1 MDKLLKRGLRQLR
14 LIYRINDKSKKFEPI
29 NKEEIRKKVQS
40 LHEFEEDL
48 EEWGVG
54 SKFQMEAFKLETSKT
69 ESQNESKNIICVND
83 LKIESIIKFISDSSA
98 SDNLKLYQQQPQDD
112 PEKVTQIVLS
122 LPSTPARRA
131 LLQSILT
138 AFKPLFP
145 KRNIAIDGDSEKKAD
160 WIVIDLKTVLIHIF
174 DPQTRL
180 EVDLDG
186 KFEKELETR
195 PDESLPTFIKNLSNS
210 LPRSIASR
218 PNFIEKFLKN
228 KQK

>member
-1 MDKLLKRGLRQLR
+1 MR
-14 LIYRINDKSKKFEPI
+14 LAYRINENRKLEPI

-54 SKFQMEAFKLETSKT
+54 SKFQMEAFQLEPSKT
-69 ESQNESKNIICVND
+69 DTKKITFVND
-83 LKIESIIKFISDSSA
+83 LKIESIIKFISETST
-98 SDNLKLYQQQPQDD
+98 SDNIKLYQPTQAD

-145 KRNIAIDGDSEKKAD
+145 KRSIAVDGESDKKAD
-160 WIVIDLKTVLIHIF
+160 WIVIDLKTVLLHIF
-174 DPQTRL
+174 DPQTRH

-186 KFEKELETR
+186 KLEKEIGSR
-195 PDESLPTFIKNLSNS
+195 PDESLSTFIENLRNS

-228 KQK
+228 KQQ

>member
-14 LIYRINDKSKKFEPI
+14 LAYRITEKSRIKSLEPI
-29 NKEEIRKKVQS
+29 NKAEIRKKVQS

-48 EEWGVG
+48 EEWGVD
-54 SKFQMEAFKLETSKT
+54 SKFQMEAFQLETPKT
-69 ESQNESKNIICVND
+69 ESKTKNIPND
-83 LKIESIIKFISDSSA
+83 IKIESILKFISESKTA
-98 SDNLKLYQQQPQDD
+98 DNLKLYQATD
-112 PEKVTQIVLS
+112 KVPQIVLS

-131 LLQSILT
+131 LLQSILK

-145 KRNIAIDGDSEKKAD
+145 KRNIPVDGENDKKAD
-160 WIVIDLKTVLIHIF
+160 WLVIDLKTVLVHIF

-186 KFEKELETR
+186 KFEKELEAR

-228 KQK
+228 KQQ

>member
-1 MDKLLKRGLRQLR
+1 MDKLIKRGLRNLR
-14 LIYRINDKSKKFEPI
+14 LIYRINEKKRLEPI

-54 SKFQMEAFKLETSKT
+54 SKFQMEAFQLETSKK
-69 ESQNESKNIICVND
+69 ESKALTSVSD
-83 LKIESIIKFISDSSA
+83 LKIESIMKLISETSVSE
-98 SDNLKLYQQQPQDD
+98 NLKFYESSQNE
-112 PEKVTQIVLS
+112 PEKVPQIVLS
-122 LPSTPARRA
+122 LPSTPSRRA
-131 LLQSILT
+131 LLHSVLT

-145 KRNIAIDGDSEKKAD
+145 KRKISVDGGSEKKAD
-160 WIVIDLKTVLIHIF
+160 WIVIDLKTVLVHIF

-186 KFEKELETR
+186 KLETEFRTR
-195 PDESLPTFIKNLSNS
+195 PDESLPTFMENLSNS

-228 KQK
+228 KKQE

>member
-14 LIYRINDKSKKFEPI
+14 LAYRINENRKLEPI

-54 SKFQMEAFKLETSKT
+54 SKFQMEAFHLEPSKT
-69 ESQNESKNIICVND
+69 ETKKIPFVND
-83 LKIESIIKFISDSSA
+83 LKIESIIKFISETSI
-98 SDNLKLYQQQPQDD
+98 SDNLKLYQPTQAD
-112 PEKVTQIVLS
+112 PEKVPQIVLS

-131 LLQSILT
+131 LLQSVLT

-145 KRNIAIDGDSEKKAD
+145 KRSIAVDGESDKKAD
-160 WIVIDLKTVLIHIF
+160 WIVIDLKTVLLHIF

-186 KFEKELETR
+186 KLEKEIGSL
-195 PDESLPTFIKNLSNS
+195 PDESLPTFIENLRNS

-228 KQK
+228 KQQ

>member
-14 LIYRINDKSKKFEPI
+14 LVYRISDDKRKLIEPI
-29 NKEEIRKKVQS
+29 NREEIRKKVLS

-54 SKFQMEAFKLETSKT
+54 SKFQMEAFQLETSKT
-69 ESQNESKNIICVND
+69 ESKNIAFVND

-98 SDNLKLYQQQPQDD
+98 VDDLKLYQPIQDD

-131 LLQSILT
+131 LLQSVLT

-145 KRNIAIDGDSEKKAD
+145 KRNIAVDGESDKKAD

-186 KFEKELETR
+186 KLEKELGTL
-195 PDESLPTFIKNLSNS
+195 PDESLTTFIKNLSNS

-228 KQK
+228 KQI

>member
-14 LIYRINDKSKKFEPI
+14 LAYRINENRKLEPI

-54 SKFQMEAFKLETSKT
+54 SKFQMEAFQLETSKT
-69 ESQNESKNIICVND
+69 EAKKISCVND
-83 LKIESIIKFISDSSA
+83 LKIESIIKLISETSTL
-98 SDNLKLYQQQPQDD
+98 DNLKLYQPNQDD
-112 PEKVTQIVLS
+112 PEKVPQIVLS

-131 LLQSILT
+131 LLQSVLT

-145 KRNIAIDGDSEKKAD
+145 KRSIAVDGESDKKAD
-160 WIVIDLKTVLIHIF
+160 WIVIDLKTVLLHIF

-186 KFEKELETR
+186 KLEKEIGSR
-195 PDESLPTFIKNLSNS
+195 PDESLPTFIENLRNS

-228 KQK
+228 KQQ